1 LGYEAHNGSVDQS
14 VGGKLREARTRR
26 KLSLAD
32 VEEATKIR
40 GRYLQAIENDEWD
53 QLPGDTYARAFIRTY
68 GRFLGLDGERLAE
81 EQRQGRGAA
90 RPGER
95 LPRVDPRPRPVPRR
109 RRSAGGGP
117 AVPPRLV
124 AAFVIALVVAALLV
138 VGLSTGGG
146 SNGGTTQSGA
156 QRSQG
161 KSGAGQPRGHRQKPA
176 PAGHS
181 LALAAQ
187 GEVWVCL
194 LDGQGKP
201 LVNGVILAPGESEGP
216 FRSGSF
222 SLALGNGAVTMTVDG
237 KQAKIP
243 EPSSPIGF
251 TVRSNGSVR
260 ELPEGERPTCA

>member
-1 LGYEAHNGSVDQS
+1 MDQS
-14 VGGKLREARTRR
+14 VGSKLREARTRR
-26 KLSLAD
+26 KLSLAE
-32 VEEATKIR
+32 VEAATKIR
-40 GRYLQAIENDEWD
+40 CRYLQAIENDEWD

-81 EQRQGRGAA
+81 EQRQAQGAT

-95 LPRVDPRPRPVPRR
+95 LPRVDPRPRPVTRR
-109 RRSAGGGP
+109 RAGRGSAP
-117 AVPPRLV
+117 AIPPKVLAGIV
-124 AAFVIALVVAALLV
+124 TALVVAALLAI
-138 VGLSTGGG
+138 GITTGGG
-146 SNGGTTQSGA
+146 SNSGAPEPGA
-156 QRSQG
+156 QRTG
-161 KSGAGQPRGHRQKPA
+161 AKAKAGQRHDKGAA

-181 LALAAQ
+181 LVLAAK

-194 LDGQGKP
+194 LNGHDKP

-237 KQAKIP
+237 KQANIP

-251 TVRSNGSVR
+251 KVRPDGSVR
-260 ELPEGERPTCA
+260 ELPEGERPTCT

>member
-1 LGYEAHNGSVDQS
+1 VDDS
-14 VGGKLREARTRR
+14 VGNKLREARTRR

-53 QLPGDTYARAFIRTY
+53 QLPEDTYARAFIRTY

-81 EQRQGRGAA
+81 EQRQARGAA

-95 LPRVDPRPRPVPRR
+95 LPRVDPRPRPVTRHRR
-109 RRSAGGGP
+109 GGGGGGTP
-117 AVPPRLV
+117 TIPPKV
-124 AAFVIALVVAALLV
+124 IAAFVIALVVAALLV

-146 SNGGTTQSGA
+146 SNGGPAQSGA
-156 QRSQG
+156 QKTGAKAGTGQRQG
-161 KSGAGQPRGHRQKPA
+161 HGKKPA

-181 LALAAQ
+181 LALAAK

-194 LDGQGKP
+194 LDGKGKP
-201 LVNGVILAPGESEGP
+201 LVDGVILAPGESEGS

-243 EPSSPIGF
+243 QPSSPIGF
-251 TVRSNGSVR
+251 TVRSDGSVH
-260 ELPEGERPTCA
+260 ELPEGERPTCS